1 MIGFI
6 LADLRRLWLGGAV
19 VVLLVALATALGVAV
34 TLQERSLRLGS
45 ARAAD
50 KFDLVVGAA
59 GSETQLIL
67 SSIFLQAAPLPLV
80 DGAVLTRLA
89 ADPRVAWA
97 APVGFGDSFAGYPIV
112 GTTTNLVSNTTPGF
126 AEGRMFA
133 LEGEA
138 LLGAAVNLSVGAEIK
153 PMHGSAETGGR
164 THTEIAYKAVG
175 KLRPTGTP
183 WDRAILVPIQ
193 AVWHVHGLDQE
204 HGHDHNEGQR
214 EGQGEGHGEGHAVA
228 HDDGHQEHGHD
239 HAHEEGAHHEDGDT
253 HVGGEDGHADAVIQ
267 IGMPQEPKA
276 ALAPDASSGHA
287 ESDHHGSIDPDAPI
301 VETFGENMPGLP
313 AILVKPKTIA
323 DAYRLRQEYRNGNT
337 LGVFPGEVLTG
348 LYATLGDAK
357 MVLGVVA
364 AGSQGL
370 VAAALMLVT
379 VIHVGQRRR
388 QIGALRAF
396 GAPRGSVFATVWLE
410 LFFLVAL
417 GVGIGF
423 LLGLGAA
430 HIGAQLFTAKSG
442 VILPVGFTREDLR
455 LALFLLGFAAVLAA
469 IPALLAY
476 RQSPAA
482 ALRA

>member
-59 GSETQLIL
+59 GSETQLVL

-80 DGAVLTRLA
+80 DGSVLTKLS
-89 ADPRVAWA
+89 ADPRVDWA
-97 APVGFGDSFAGYPIV
+97 APVGFGDSFAGYPII
-112 GTTTNLVSNTTPGF
+112 GTTTKLVANTTTGF
-126 AEGRMFA
+126 AEGKMFA

-138 LLGAAVNLSVGAEIK
+138 VLGAAVNLPLGAEIK
-153 PMHGSAETGGR
+153 PMHGTAETGGH
-164 THTEIAYKAVG
+164 THAGPAYKVTG
-175 KLRPTGTP
+175 KLQPTGTP

-193 AVWHVHGLDQE
+193 AVWHVHGLGEE
-204 HGHDHNEGQR
+204 HGHNDGDEVTYD
-214 EGQGEGHGEGHAVA
+214 GEH
-228 HDDGHQEHGHD
+228 HDGDEHD
-239 HAHEEGAHHEDGDT
+239 HAHESEEHHHADET
-253 HVGGEDGHADAVIQ
+253 HVESEAAAHATPVTETPS
-267 IGMPQEPKA
+267 PQPPRPA
-276 ALAPDASSGHA
+276 FALGAASSAHI
-287 ESDHHGSIDPDAPI
+287 EEDHHGSIDPDAPI
-301 VETFGENMPGLP
+301 VENFGASTPGLP

-323 DAYRLRQEYRNGNT
+323 DAYRLRQEYRTGST
-337 LGVFPGEVLTG
+337 LGVFPGEVLTR

-357 MVLGVVA
+357 MVLSAVA

-370 VAAALMLVT
+370 VAAALVLVT

-396 GAPRGSVFATVWLE
+396 GAPRVSVFTIVWLE
-410 LFFLVAL
+410 LFLLVAL
-417 GVGIGF
+417 GIGIGF

-430 HIGAQLFTAKSG
+430 QIGAQLFTAKSG
-442 VILPVGFTREDLR
+442 VILPVGFTREDMR
-455 LALFLLGFAAVLAA
+455 LALVFLGFAALLAA
-469 IPALLAY
+469 VPALLAY
-476 RQSPAA
+476 RQSPAT